1 MDGTVQVFLPPQ
13 KKLKKRDIRIFKAIF
28 LGIPIY
34 IYIYFPSLFFSMEIS
49 GTVPKL

>member
-34 IYIYFPSLFFSMEIS
+34 IYFPSLFFSMEIS

>member
-13 KKLKKRDIRIFKAIF
+13 KKLKKRDIGIFKAIF
-28 LGIPIY
+28 LGIP